1 MSLPSILKLTP
12 YLREVVWGGRR
23 LESEFGKPL
32 PSGKRV
38 GESHELSAVA
48 GTESNV
54 AEGPLTGRS
63 LSDLIRTFGAEL
75 TGQGV
80 ADRYGADFP
89 LLIKWLDAHG
99 DLSIQVH
106 PDDVYVREQNLG
118 RFGKNEAWVV
128 VKSENGRVAAGL
140 REGVDVD
147 GLRQAIEAGR
157 VEDAVI
163 YHDVKPGDV
172 VLIPPGTVH
181 ALCGGVMVYEVQ
193 QSSDITFRLYDYDRP
208 GPDGQPRELHVDQG
222 LAVVR
227 PDINGS
233 PIRVSG
239 TRQVTTDHFTVDRYA
254 PGVARDHEP
263 VPSFSAITFL
273 QGTADLTADREKTP
287 ATGGDTFLIPALRG
301 FSVEPN
307 ADCEYLIATV
317 PT

>member
-12 YLREVVWGGRR
+12 YLREVIWGGRR
-23 LESEFGKPL
+23 LESEFGKP
-32 PSGKRV
+32 PPGKPV
-38 GESHELSAVA
+38 GESHELSAVP
-48 GTESNV
+48 GSESSV
-54 AEGPLTGRS
+54 ADGPLAGQS
-63 LSDLIRTFGAEL
+63 LTDLIRTYGTEL

-80 ADRYGADFP
+80 VDRYGTDFP

-106 PDDVYVREQNLG
+106 PDDDYVQEQNLG
-118 RFGKNEAWVV
+118 RFGKSEAWVV

-163 YHDVKPGDV
+163 YHDVNPGDV

-227 PDINGS
+227 PDIDAS
-233 PIRVSG
+233 PIRVNG
-239 TRQVTTDHFTVDRYA
+239 TRQVTTDHFTLDRHA
-254 PGVARDHEP
+254 SGTTRDHEP
-263 VPSFSAITFL
+263 VPSFSAITFV
-273 QGTADLTADREKTP
+273 QGAADLAAEGETSRA
-287 ATGGDTFLIPALRG
+287 ASGDTFLIPARRG
-301 FSVEPN
+301 WSVQPHP
-307 ADCEYLIATV
+307 DCEYLIATV
-317 PT
+317 P